1 MFADR
6 IKELRKA
13 KGLTQ
18 IQFAREFN
26 VANGTVGMWE
36 TGKREPDFETTQR
49 IADFFGVTVD
59 ELLGRGGKKEEP
71 AALEGSELKN
81 AVIFS
86 RDGKVVKKTYSAE
99 KWKTIVEM
107 LDAIPEDDKPL

>member
-1 MFADR
+1 MLADR
-6 IKELRKA
+6 IKKLRKA

-18 IQFAREFN
+18 IQFAQEFN

-36 TGKREPDFETTQR
+36 TGKREPDLDTTQR
-49 IADFFGVTVD
+49 IADFFGVTMD
-59 ELLGRGGKKEEP
+59 ELLGRESKKEEP
-71 AALEGSELKN
+71 AALVGGELKN

-86 RDGKVVKKTYSAE
+86 RDGKMVKKTYSPE

-107 LDAIPEDDKPL
+107 LDAIPEDDRPL